1 MGYRPS
7 AIPGAKDTRAP
18 APYRR
23 TVNSTKIVLFS
34 DRQPEIHMLRIS
46 RLTDYATV
54 ILANL
59 AGGGLAS
66 ATDTSERTHIG
77 LPTVSKLLKEL
88 QHAGLVR
95 SVRGAHGGYQLA
107 RPAASISAA
116 EIIDAVE
123 GPVALTECA
132 GGSGNCGIETTCLV
146 GHGWQRISRA
156 IRRALAEVSLEALV
170 RRDAGF
176 AAPDFSRPAPLARTP
191 ARG

>member
-1 MGYRPS
+1 
-7 AIPGAKDTRAP
+7 
-18 APYRR
+18 
-23 TVNSTKIVLFS
+23 
-34 DRQPEIHMLRIS
+34 MLRIS

-54 ILANL
+54 ILASL
-59 AGGGLAS
+59 GGGALSS
-66 ATDTSERTHIG
+66 AAEIAERTHIG

-107 RPAASISAA
+107 RPVASINAA

-132 GGSGNCGIETTCLV
+132 GGAGNCGIEATCLV

-156 IRRALAEVSLEALV
+156 IRRALTDVSLEELL
-170 RRDAGF
+170 RRDTPLAG
-176 AAPDFSRPAPLARTP
+176 PDFSRIVAPPRPLAR
-191 ARG
+191 G

>member
-1 MGYRPS
+1 
-7 AIPGAKDTRAP
+7 
-18 APYRR
+18 
-23 TVNSTKIVLFS
+23 
-34 DRQPEIHMLRIS
+34 MLRIS

-54 ILANL
+54 ILASL
-59 AGGGLAS
+59 AGGRLES
-66 ATDTSERTHIG
+66 AADIAERTRIG

-95 SVRGAHGGYQLA
+95 SVRGARGGYQLA
-107 RPAASISAA
+107 RPAASINAA

-132 GGSGNCGIETTCLV
+132 GAASQCGIESTCLV

-156 IRRALAEVSLEALV
+156 IRRALVEVSLEELL
-170 RRDAGF
+170 RRDAAF
-176 AAPDFSRPAPLARTP
+176 AAPDLLRAVPPTRAP

>member
-1 MGYRPS
+1 
-7 AIPGAKDTRAP
+7 
-18 APYRR
+18 
-23 TVNSTKIVLFS
+23 
-34 DRQPEIHMLRIS
+34 MLRIS

-54 ILANL
+54 ILASL
-59 AGGGLAS
+59 GGGSLAS
-66 ATDTSERTHIG
+66 AAEIAERTHIG

-132 GGSGNCGIETTCLV
+132 SGAGNCEIETTCLV

-156 IRRALAEVSLEALV
+156 IRRALHEVSLEELV
-170 RRDAGF
+170 RRDAPF
-176 AAPDFSRPAPLARTP
+176 ATPDLAHIAGPVRTT